1 LAKSLLEFLEDKYDT
16 KKWIVVLLPD
26 IQTTAGSSHLEFLSV
41 NKVHF
46 THSGKFRTVSVHGTF
61 VAAISVDQSAIDLI
75 EFVDFNL
82 EKFRI
87 PIHTSA
93 QYGMTTIMQWAQ
105 GYRLRWDK
113 RLLMIHENL
122 HLFLTPVRK
131 RVVVETMVV
140 ETHCTSTEEEFDE
153 MVTIVGSNGTQWRW
167 KSDEFDDYG
176 KTGWCIDSLVIVVPV
191 NSSSAWNSSMSTSTF
206 DELENYES
214 CENQDA
220 ETFGLLRNEF
230 GQAYL
235 SVQGDSSQDGAYI
248 ILDRQ
253 CVIQFRT

>member
-61 VAAISVDQSAIDLI
+61 VAAISVDPSAIDLI

-131 RVVVETMVV
+131 RVVVETLVV

-153 MVTIVGSNGTQWRW
+153 IVTIVGSNGTQLRW

-176 KTGWCIDSLVIVVPV
+176 KRLVHRSFSDCRTCQLIIRLEFFHVDV
-191 NSSSAWNSSMSTSTF
+191 NVRRI
-206 DELENYES
+206 
-214 CENQDA
+214 
-220 ETFGLLRNEF
+220 GKLR
-230 GQAYL
+230 
-235 SVQGDSSQDGAYI
+235 
-248 ILDRQ
+248 
-253 CVIQFRT
+253 